1 MKEKRRITSDGY
13 FEVSTDG
20 GKNWTKTSVKPSALQ
35 IAEYKAYKA
44 GANPNYNDAFNK
56 TKVAAAPT
64 ASKGLASKFVKPKSA
79 IEEKVAMESMTPKDV
94 TLPVGGGSD
103 LSQFDPSSV
112 TVEDKTG
119 YDPKTGMFKST
130 VTDSQTYGLPTA
142 EAKSKYGLADA
153 IGMGAATLQAGYGL
167 QQLMKDKRPIRK
179 LDPAFSQLTDEAIAA
194 SKYGYSPAQR
204 ALLNQQITQGR
215 IGQQAQINQLA
226 GGNAAV
232 GLANSRAAINSEMN
246 KGLQMASEDERLR
259 SQKAQYAAGLAGTRA
274 AMSDRIFDDSMTAF
288 QQKQAAGAE
297 LLGSGISNIVGA
309 ARYRQE
315 KQAQDQINKLMFGSG
330 NIV

>member
-44 GANPNYNDAFNK
+44 GANPNY
-56 TKVAAAPT
+56 V
-64 ASKGLASKFVKPKSA
+64 V
-79 IEEKVAMESMTPKDV
+79 MESMTPKDI

-130 VTDSQTYGLPTA
+130 VTDSQTYGLP
-142 EAKSKYGLADA
+142 KSGETQTKYGLADA

-232 GLANSRAAINSEMN
+232 GLANARAAINSEMRN
-246 KGLQMASEDERLR
+246 RLQVASEDERLR
-259 SQKAQYAAGLAGTRA
+259 MQKAQYAGAMAGNRA

-288 QQKQAAGAE
+288 QQNQAAGAE
-297 LLGSGISNIVGA
+297 LLGAGISNIVGA

-315 KQAQDQINKLMFGSG
+315 KQAQDQINKLMFGSQ

>member
-64 ASKGLASKFVKPKSA
+64 TSKGLASKFAKPKSA

-103 LSQFDPSSV
+103 LSQFDHSSV

-130 VTDSQTYGLPTA
+130 VTDSQTYGLPKSGEA
-142 EAKSKYGLADA
+142 ETKYGLADA

-167 QQLMKDKRPIRK
+167 QQLMKDKRPIDK
-179 LDPAFSQLTDEAIAA
+179 LDPAFSTLTDEAIAA
-194 SKYGYSPAQR
+194 SKYGYSPAQK

-246 KGLQMASEDERLR
+246 KRLQMASEDERLR
-259 SQKAQYAAGLAGTRA
+259 AQKAQYAAGLAGTRA
-274 AMSDRIFDDSMTAF
+274 QMSRQLFADKMNEF
-288 QQKQAAGAE
+288 QQKQQAGAE
-297 LLGSGISNIVGA
+297 LLNTGLSNLVQGLRLPQERA
-309 ARYRQE
+309 HQE
-315 KQAQDQINKLMFGSG
+315 KMNKLIYGY
-330 NIV
+330 